1 MMPGILSASIIVFA
15 FSFGAFEIPFL
26 LGATFPVT
34 LPVVAY
40 RAYADVDLNARSQA
54 MAMSMVIT
62 VIITSLTLVYMKLS
76 RTYLR
81 SR

>member
-1 MMPGILSASIIVFA
+1 
-15 FSFGAFEIPFL
+15 
-26 LGATFPVT
+26 VT

-40 RAYADVDLNARSQA
+40 RAYTDADLSSRSQA
-54 MAMSMVIT
+54 MAMSVVIT
-62 VIITSLTLVYMKLS
+62 AIITLLTYVYMRLS